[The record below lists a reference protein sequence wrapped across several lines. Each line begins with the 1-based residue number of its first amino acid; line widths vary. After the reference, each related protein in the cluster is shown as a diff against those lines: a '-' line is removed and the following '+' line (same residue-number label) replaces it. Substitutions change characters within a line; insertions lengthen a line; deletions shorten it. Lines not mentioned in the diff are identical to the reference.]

1 LREVFALDFFDEIVK
16 SVAQGKEFAEVF
28 TLEVVDK
35 LAELDEKD
43 YDVFKVQLDAHLI
56 LNQIEMEGVKNLD
69 KLVRAA
75 RARLEEKRSKL
86 PPVPLKDQLPD
97 APDGAL
103 LVPPGWLLAPDGVYR
118 TDAEGVPKIRICTSP
133 VYVAG
138 KRPDPDRRKAYL
150 LLAVKAGEWRTTA
163 VPASSFGR
171 KAASVAADMG
181 VLVLDAK
188 VFSRYWDDFLRA
200 NWDALPVAE
209 SDCALYDELVSYVAD
224 NIDKISDLGP
234 WGKIVDGKGGSY
246 LALRP
251 EIARRFAK
259 IAGVDYEHLLLFLRE
274 KDLLLSDGGS
284 RLKTVWFN
292 GRARRMVAVVWDK
305 QVAEQRSAC
314 KA

>member
-1 LREVFALDFFDEIVK
+1 MELFNEVFRSI
-16 SVAQGKEFAEVF
+16 AQGKEFAEIF
-28 TLEVVDK
+28 TPEIIDS
-35 LAELDEKD
+35 LAGLDDSE
-43 YDVFKVQLDAHLI
+43 YDVFKVQIDAHLI
-56 LNQIEMEGVKNLD
+56 LNQVEVKDIKNLD

-75 RARLEEKRSKL
+75 RARLEEKRAKL

-97 APDGAL
+97 APDSAL

-150 LLAVKAGEWRTTA
+150 LLAAKAGEWRTTA
-163 VPASSFGR
+163 VPASSFER
-171 KAASVAADMG
+171 RAASVTADMG

-188 VFSRYWDDFLRA
+188 AFSRYWDDFLRT

-224 NIDKISDLGP
+224 NIDKISEAGP

-246 LALRP
+246 LALKP

-259 IAGVDYEHLLLFLRE
+259 IAGVDYEHLLLSLRE
-274 KDLLLSDGGS
+274 KGFLLSDGGS

-292 GRARRMVAVVWDK
+292 GRTRRMVAVVWDR
-305 QVAEQRSAC
+305 QTSSQRSAC
-314 KA
+314 GA